1 MRIHAILSVVLVT
14 LLLSFMAG
22 AQPPTQ
28 APASPALLELF
39 EKSVR
44 PLLVEKCVSC
54 HGETKQFGGL
64 RLDSRPALLKGGD
77 RGAAVIAGDP
87 EHSRL
92 VEAVRHTGSLKMP
105 PNGKLGDKEIQI
117 LVDWV
122 KQGAVWSQN
131 TPKGK
136 TFEELMAE
144 QRRVLWS
151 LQPLRKPK
159 LPTVK
164 NSAWVKNPVDLYILE
179 GLERRGLKPAPPA
192 SKITLIR
199 RATFDLLGLPPSPEE
214 TQAFLSD
221 SAPNAYEKLIER
233 LLASPHYGER
243 WGRQWLDV
251 ARYSD
256 TLGYLV
262 GLNGR
267 RYPYAYTYRDYV
279 TRALNTDKPYNQFV
293 LEQIAADQI
302 PLKDKRDLAALGFIT
317 IGNRY
322 LGDTQE
328 IIDDRIDVVCRGLQ
342 GLTSGCAR
350 CHDHKF
356 DPIPTEDYYSL
367 YSVFNNS
374 QEPENLPQIEEPAN
388 KVAFAEYQKHLQ
400 EMEARIAD
408 AKKQK
413 KEDQIDNI
421 RRDILDFK
429 ATNPGAP
436 ACAMVLNDKD
446 KPTLQKVFKRGVAS
460 VLGGDAPPRFLLAVA
475 GEQRRNFTKGSGR
488 LELAQAI
495 ANPENPLTA
504 RVMVNRIWMGHF
516 GRGIVRTPSDFGT
529 RGDAPSHPALL
540 DWLATKFMKTEVDGN
555 GAWSIKKM
563 HRLIMLSNTYRQTA
577 EAAPKTLKVDPENRL
592 VGRMNRRRLDFEQM
606 RDALLSVGGA
616 LDATLFGQPVEGI
629 EKSRRRT
636 LYTFL
641 DRQSLPTLWRSF
653 DFPDPNQHAPQRSNT
668 TVPQQSL
675 FLLNNPFVQEMAR
688 SLARRKEVISCA
700 DTRSRVARMLAL
712 TYSRP
717 PKVEEVQLGVQFLA
731 RMQKTPLSVEEAY
744 LSAWQYGYGEYDK
757 TAGKLLQFSLLPKFS
772 GASWQ
777 GGDTLPDKLL
787 GWVTLN
793 AGGGHP
799 GNSKHAAIRRWT
811 APRDMIV
818 AIKGRVEHPSPGGD
832 GILATIWHSRLG
844 RLDAKV
850 VAHGGS
856 DLGVGQV
863 AMKKGETLDFIAD
876 SQKNEVSDSFA
887 WAPVLTQI
895 GGDKGPAGASAEW
908 SATPEFSGPVTKPQP
923 LGAWEVYAQALLLT
937 NAFLYID

>member
-1 MRIHAILSVVLVT
+1 MQRPVILILSLVT
-14 LLLSFMAG
+14 LLLSFTVW
-22 AQPPTQ
+22 AQPPAE
-28 APASPALLELF
+28 APASPALLEQF

-44 PLLVEKCVSC
+44 PLLVEKCLSC

-64 RLDSRPALLKGGD
+64 RLDSRPAILKGGD
-77 RGAAVIAGDP
+77 KGAAIVVGDP
-87 EHSRL
+87 DHSKL
-92 VEAVRHTGSLKMP
+92 LEAVRQTGSLKMP
-105 PNGKLGDKEIQI
+105 PNGKLSNREIES
-117 LVDWV
+117 LTEWV
-122 KQGAVWSQN
+122 KQGAVWSRN
-131 TPKGK
+131 SPKGK
-136 TFEELMAE
+136 TWEERMTD
-144 QRRVLWS
+144 QRRTLWS
-151 LQPLRKPK
+151 LKPLRKPQ

-164 NSAWVKNPVDLYILE
+164 NRAWVKNPVDLYILE
-179 GLERRGLKPAPPA
+179 GLERRGLQPALPA
-192 SKITLIR
+192 NRTALIR
-199 RATFDLLGLPPSPEE
+199 RATFDLIGLPPTPEE
-214 TQAFLSD
+214 TQAFLKD
-221 SAPNAYEKLIER
+221 RDPNAYEKLIER

-279 TRALNTDKPYNQFV
+279 TRALNSDKPYNQFI

-302 PLKDKRDLAALGFIT
+302 PLKDRRDLSALGFIT
-317 IGNRY
+317 VGNRY

-342 GLTSGCAR
+342 GLSSGCAR
-350 CHDHKF
+350 CHEHKF

-367 YSVFNNS
+367 YSIFNNS
-374 QEPENLPQIEEPAN
+374 VEPESLPQIEEPTN
-388 KVAFAEYQKHLQ
+388 KAAFAEYQKQLQ
-400 EMEARIAD
+400 AMEARMAE

-413 KEDQIDNI
+413 KEDQVDNI

-429 ATNPGAP
+429 ATHPGAP
-436 ACAMVLNDKD
+436 ACAMILNDRD
-446 KPTLQKVFKRGVAS
+446 KPTPQKVFKRGVAS
-460 VLGGDAPPRFLLAVA
+460 ALGADTPPRFLLAVA
-475 GEQRRNFTKGSGR
+475 GDQRRNFSKGSGR

-495 ANPENPLTA
+495 ASPENPLTA

-529 RGDAPSHPALL
+529 RGDTPSHPALL
-540 DWLATKFMKTEVDGN
+540 DWLAAKFMKSEAQ

-563 HRLIMLSNTYRQTA
+563 HRLVMLSSTYRQSA
-577 EAAPKTLKVDPENRL
+577 EADPKTLRADPENRL
-592 VGRMNRRRLDFEQM
+592 LGRMNRRRLDFEQM
-606 RDALLSVGGA
+606 RDALLSVGGT
-616 LDATLFGQPVEGI
+616 LDTTLYGQPVEGV

-675 FLLNNPFVQEMAR
+675 FLLNNPFVQEMAK
-688 SLARRKEVISCA
+688 SLARRKEITETT
-700 DTRSRVARMLAL
+700 DTRNRVARMLAL

-717 PKVEEVQLGVQFLA
+717 PQQEEIQLGMRFLA
-731 RMQKTPLSVEEAY
+731 RIQKTPLSVEDAY
-744 LSAWQYGYGEYDK
+744 FSAWQYGYGEYDAK
-757 TAGKLLQFSLLPKFS
+757 AGKLTSFTPLPKFA

-777 GGDTLPDKLL
+777 GGDTLPDKAL

-799 GNSKHAAIRRWT
+799 GNAKHAAIRRWT
-811 APRDMIV
+811 APRDMV
-818 AIKGRVEHPSPGGD
+818 VSIKSRVEHPSPNGD
-832 GILATIWHSRLG
+832 GILAIVWHSRLG
-844 RLDAKV
+844 RLEAKV
-850 VAHGGS
+850 VAHGGV

-863 AMKKGETLDFIAD
+863 AMKKGETLDFVAD
-876 SQKNEVSDSFA
+876 SQQNETSDSFA
-887 WAPVLTQI
+887 WAPILTQI

-908 SATPEFSGPVTKPQP
+908 NATPEFSGPITKPQP
-923 LGAWEVYAQALLLT
+923 LSAWEVYAQALLLT
-937 NAFLYID
+937 NAFLYVD